1 MVIAIIVIAAVLLI
15 TAAILYYFAKKT
27 FARGKSVYDVSK
39 VLEDE
44 PTLLHRISEG
54 KDEVGSMP
62 FERHTITS
70 HDGLRLVGRLYRA
83 ESETNKYIICMHGY
97 RSSNDDF
104 TCAMGFFMSQ
114 GYNILAIAQRAHGE
128 SDGKWITF
136 GVKERY
142 DALSWCNYLI
152 ETFGDGIKIILDGLS
167 MGATTVL
174 MASGLD
180 LPKNVKG
187 VIADCGF
194 TSPWDIVT
202 HVARHDMHIPKFPLL
217 YLMLPT
223 VKLICGFGLKVESTV
238 NAVKRSKLPILLV
251 HGLSDDFVPHEMSVK
266 AYNARPENSRLIS
279 VENATHGMSFVVD
292 EERCKKELGYFLN
305 EVTEKGH
312 Y

>member
-1 MVIAIIVIAAVLLI
+1 MVTVVIIIAAVLII
-15 TAAILYYFAKKT
+15 TAATLCYFAKKT
-27 FARGKSVYDVSK
+27 FARGGSVYDISE
-39 VLEDE
+39 VLKDK
-44 PTLLHRISEG
+44 PTLLDRISDG
-54 KDEVGSMP
+54 KDEVRSMP
-62 FERHTITS
+62 FEYHTVTS
-70 HDGLRLVGRLYRA
+70 HDGLRLIGKLYRT

-114 GYNILAIAQRAHGE
+114 GYNILAVDQRSHGKSE
-128 SDGKWITF
+128 GKWITF

-152 ETFGDGIKIILDGLS
+152 EKFGSDIKIILDGLS

-194 TSPWDIVT
+194 TSPWEIVT
-202 HVARHDMHIPKFPLL
+202 HVARRDMHIPKFPLL
-217 YLMLPT
+217 YLMIPT
-223 VKLICGFGLKVESTV
+223 VKLICGFGLKDESTV
-238 NAVKRSKLPILLV
+238 NAVKRSNLPILYV
-251 HGLSDDFVPHEMSVK
+251 HGLADDFVPHEMSVK
-266 AYNARPENSRLIS
+266 AYNARPENSRLVS

>member
-1 MVIAIIVIAAVLLI
+1 MVIVIVVIAAFLI
-15 TAAILYYFAKKT
+15 SMVAILYYFSKRT
-27 FARGKSVYDVSK
+27 FARGNSVYDIAK
-39 VLEDE
+39 ALKDE
-44 PTLLHRISEG
+44 PTLLDRISDG
-54 KDEVGSMP
+54 KNEVEAMP

-70 HDGLRLVGRLYRA
+70 HDGLRLVGKLYRA
-83 ESETNKYIICMHGY
+83 DGETNKYIICMHGY

-104 TCAMGFFMSQ
+104 TCAMGFFVSQ
-114 GYNILAIAQRAHGE
+114 GYNVLAISQRAHGE
-128 SDGKWITF
+128 SEGKWITF

-152 ETFGDGIKIILDGLS
+152 KTYGDDIKIVLDGMS

-202 HVARHDMHIPKFPLL
+202 HVAKHDMHIPKFPLL
-217 YLMLPT
+217 YLMLPA
-223 VKLICGFGLKVESTV
+223 VKLICDFGLKKESTV
-238 NAVKRSKLPILLV
+238 NAIKRSKLPILLV
-251 HGLSDDFVPHEMSVK
+251 HGLSDDFVPHEMSVR
-266 AYNARPENSRLIS
+266 AYNARPENTRLIS

-312 Y
+312 F